1 MQLGAI
7 NTNKLGYVPENQ
19 NNFVQKD
26 FDFTPMETRVK
37 QLEDYQKYM
46 MIALVLLALY
56 TIFKNK

>member
-1 MQLGAI
+1 MQLGAV
-7 NTNKLGYVPENQ
+7 NTIRANEP
-19 NNFVQKD
+19 FVQKD

-37 QLEDYQKYM
+37 QLEDNQKYL